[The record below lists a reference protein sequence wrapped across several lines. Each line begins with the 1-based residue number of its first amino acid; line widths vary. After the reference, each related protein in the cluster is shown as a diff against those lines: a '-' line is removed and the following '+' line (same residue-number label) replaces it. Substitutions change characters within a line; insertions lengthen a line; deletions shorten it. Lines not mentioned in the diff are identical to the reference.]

1 MKRSLVATLGAAV
14 LALSAVWALAQN
26 AAAPAASATGP
37 GDAVKARGEQTAGRL
52 GLSAE
57 QRGEMRAI
65 LKAAQEQA
73 QNAPDREAKAKIL
86 REAMEKVKTTV
97 LNDEQRKK
105 WDGVRESV
113 VDRARERGGEM
124 LERAGLTPE
133 QKESAKA
140 IMQAARTQAES
151 ATDREAKAKIFR
163 EAMEKVKATVLTDE
177 QRKKLETAREG
188 RGPDGPDAGGE
199 TVADRVKDNLAR
211 LTERLS
217 LTPAQQEAAREILK
231 AAHEQAQGAT
241 DPEAKAKALRE
252 AMEKIRATV
261 LTDEQRK
268 KMLENARE
276 ELKEHRR
283 GSGAGGEGLR
293 GGRAAKN

>member
-1 MKRSLVATLGAAV
+1 MKRLLATTLGAVV
-14 LALSAVWALAQN
+14 LALAAGFVLADSAATP
-26 AAAPAASATGP
+26 PAAGE
-37 GDAVKARGEQTAGRL
+37 GARGERLAERL
-52 GLSAE
+52 GLTTE
-57 QRGEMRAI
+57 QQEQMRTL
-65 LKAAQEQA
+65 LKAAHEQA
-73 QNAPDREAKAKIL
+73 QNATDREAKAKIM

-140 IMQAARTQAES
+140 IMQAARTQAEN
-151 ATDREAKAKIFR
+151 AADREAKAKIFR
-163 EAMEKVKATVLTDE
+163 EAMEKVKTTVLTDE

-188 RGPDGPDAGGE
+188 RGPDAGGE
-199 TVADRVKDNLAR
+199 TVAERVKDNLAR

-252 AMEKIRATV
+252 AMDKIRATV

>member
-1 MKRSLVATLGAAV
+1 MKRLLATTLGAVV
-14 LALSAVWALAQN
+14 LALAAGFVLAESAATP
-26 AAAPAASATGP
+26 PAAGEGT
-37 GDAVKARGEQTAGRL
+37 RGERLAERL
-52 GLSAE
+52 GLTAE
-57 QRGEMRAI
+57 QQEQMRTL
-65 LKAAQEQA
+65 LKAAHEQA
-73 QNAPDREAKAKIL
+73 ENATDREAKAKIM
-86 REAMEKVKTTV
+86 REAMEKVKATV

-124 LERAGLTPE
+124 FDRAGLTLE

-163 EAMEKVKATVLTDE
+163 EAVEKVKATVLTDE
-177 QRKKLETAREG
+177 QRKKLQADREG
-188 RGPDGPDAGGE
+188 RGPDGPGGPGTGGE
-199 TVADRVKDNLAR
+199 TVADRVKDHLAR

-252 AMEKIRATV
+252 ATEKIRATV

-268 KMLENARE
+268 KMENARE

-293 GGRAAKN
+293 GGRAAKS

>member
-1 MKRSLVATLGAAV
+1 MKRLLATTLGAVV
-14 LALSAVWALAQN
+14 LALAAGFVLADSAATP
-26 AAAPAASATGP
+26 PAAGE
-37 GDAVKARGEQTAGRL
+37 GARGERLAERL
-52 GLSAE
+52 GLTAGQQE
-57 QRGEMRAI
+57 QMRTL
-65 LKAAQEQA
+65 LKAAHEQA
-73 QNAPDREAKAKIL
+73 QNATDREAKAKIM

-188 RGPDGPDAGGE
+188 PGSGGPDAGGE